1 MAPKLV
7 NGQVGYIEIPAIDI
21 QHSADFYVKV
31 FGWRITKRQDGS
43 SGFEDTTGAL
53 RGTWVLGRPPAT
65 EPGLLVFILVDN
77 VAATLD
83 AIVQE
88 GGDVVRSVGEQTPE
102 IGRFLDPAGNVF
114 GLFQTFNV

>member
-53 RGTWVLGRPPAT
+53 RGTWVVGRPPAT

-102 IGRFLDPAGNVF
+102 IGRFRDPAGNVF
-114 GLFQTFNV
+114 GLFPTFNV